1 MTAAIPEQQGS
12 SSVVERTPAPPL
24 PPSPSAP
31 PTTAPY
37 QPPPPYPPPA
47 ARNATPSDGRAI
59 ISVAASVL
67 GILLGLPFGLPG
79 LALGTFGYFMGR
91 SAISRID
98 GAPGT
103 SRGRSLAVTGWVL
116 GIVATA
122 IGAVVSLAWLVL
134 ILVSISSP
142 QTFE

>member
-1 MTAAIPEQQGS
+1 MSI
-12 SSVVERTPAPPL
+12 ERPLAPPL
-24 PPSPSAP
+24 PPPPSTP

-37 QPPPPYPPPA
+37 QPPPHYPPPA
-47 ARNATPSDGRAI
+47 IRTTGPSDGRAI

-79 LALGTFGYFMGR
+79 LALGTYGYFMGR
-91 SAISRID
+91 SAVSRID
-98 GAPGT
+98 GAPGA
-103 SRGRSLAVTGWVL
+103 SGGRSLAVTGWIL

-134 ILVSISSP
+134 ILVSLSTP